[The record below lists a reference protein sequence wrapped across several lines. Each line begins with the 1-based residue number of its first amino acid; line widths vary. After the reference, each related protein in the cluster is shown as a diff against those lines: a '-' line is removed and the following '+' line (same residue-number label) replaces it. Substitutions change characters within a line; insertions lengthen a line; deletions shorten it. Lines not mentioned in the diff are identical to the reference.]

1 MLYQRIMSNLVSVKN
16 ISKSFGHQLL
26 FEDLSFGIAERQ
38 HIGLIGANGS
48 GKSTLLKM
56 LVEIEEPD
64 EGEITKRR
72 SLQIAY
78 VAQIDDFNSTL
89 TVHAAL
95 LDSLKKHVH
104 DEIERDVLAQQ
115 AMSLAGFAQP
125 TQKIESLSGGWRKRL
140 ALARALM
147 QKPDLLLLDEPTNH
161 LDVESRL
168 WLEGV
173 LQKST
178 MAFVVISHDRAFL
191 QNVCNDTME
200 LGLHYPDGYLRF
212 SGPYDKFLDAK
223 VELMDAQMQEELSM
237 QNKMRR
243 ETEWLRRGPKA
254 RATKAKSR
262 INEAYE
268 LEKQLYEIKKRNR
281 ALKPMKLDF
290 EHSENESRVLI
301 RAHKISKAY
310 GDKSILKDFS
320 LTLTPGKHI
329 GLLGRNGCGKSTLL
343 KILHGSLAPDSGNAK
358 KGLTTKVVSFDQ
370 DRKTLNLQEP
380 LKLALQ
386 PNGSD
391 TVIYQDKPV
400 HIITWAQKFLFKPDQ
415 MTSPVS
421 SFSGGEQARIL
432 LARLMMQP
440 ADVLL
445 LDEPTNDLDIASL
458 DVLENALKEFP
469 GAIVFSTHDRYL
481 MQNVATEI
489 LAFESIGNIVAY
501 ADVEQWLQA
510 QKNKMDAP
518 ISAKSENPARA
529 EVSKTVDKAKSKNSD
544 SKKLTYKD
552 QFELDHI
559 EDKIHKAEA
568 EIVELEKQMQTPE
581 ILADSDALHKICLQ
595 LTDGHEEVQRLY
607 ARWAE
612 LEEMKKNLG

>member
-1 MLYQRIMSNLVSVKN
+1 MANLVSIKN
-16 ISKSFGHQLL
+16 LSKSFGHQLL
-26 FEDLSFGIAERQ
+26 FEDLNFGIAERQ

-56 LVEIEEPD
+56 LVNLEEPD
-64 EGEITKRR
+64 EGEIVMRR
-72 SLQIAY
+72 SLQLAY
-78 VAQIDDFNSTL
+78 VAQIDDFNPKL

-95 LDSLKKHVH
+95 LESLKKNVH
-104 DEIERDVLAQQ
+104 DETQREVMSQQ
-115 AMSLAGFAQP
+115 AMSLAGFTTPQ
-125 TQKIESLSGGWRKRL
+125 QIISDLSGGWRKRL

-178 MAFVVISHDRAFL
+178 AAFVVISHDRAFL

-200 LGLHYPDGYLRF
+200 LGMHYPDGYLRF
-212 SGPYDKFLDAK
+212 NGGYENFLVAK
-223 VELMDAQMQEELSM
+223 SELMDAQMQEELSM

-281 ALKPMKLDF
+281 ALKPMKLGF

-301 RAHKISKAY
+301 RTHKISKSY
-310 GDKSILKDFS
+310 GDKHILSDFNM
-320 LTLTPGKHI
+320 TLTPGKRI

-343 KILHGSLAPDSGNAK
+343 KILQGTLEPDSGNVK
-358 KGLTTKVVSFDQ
+358 IGITTKVVSFDQ
-370 DRKTLNLQEP
+370 DRKTLNLKET

-415 MTSPVS
+415 MTSPVA

-469 GAIVFSTHDRYL
+469 GAIVFSTHDRFL
-481 MQNVATEI
+481 MQQVATEI
-489 LAFESIGNIVAY
+489 LAFESIGNIVQY
-501 ADVEQWLQA
+501 ADVEQWMQA
-510 QKNKMDAP
+510 QKRKTEAP
-518 ISAKSENPARA
+518 TSAKPVNKTPLDK
-529 EVSKTVDKAKSKNSD
+529 SKSSDNNKDKSKN
-544 SKKLTYKD
+544 KKLSYND
-552 QFELDHI
+552 QYELDHI
-559 EDKIHKAEA
+559 EAKIHKAEA
-568 EIVELEKQMQTPE
+568 EIAVLEKQMLEPD
-581 ILADSDALHKICLQ
+581 ILADPDALHKICLR
-595 LTDGHEEVQRLY
+595 LTDDHEEVQRLF